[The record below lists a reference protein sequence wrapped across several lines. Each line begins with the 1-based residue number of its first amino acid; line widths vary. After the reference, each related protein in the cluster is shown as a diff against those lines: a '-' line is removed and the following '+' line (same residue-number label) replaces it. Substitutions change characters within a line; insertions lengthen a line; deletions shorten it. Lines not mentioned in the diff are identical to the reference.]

1 MKRILKIQKI
11 LLKFRKNR
19 QNKEQKSKEFQ
30 LKKISVLEVKHYIR
44 SSKSLSPLVDK
55 EIVPKKNYSE
65 NIGPF
70 SL

>member
-55 EIVPKKNYSE
+55 KIIPKKNYSE